1 MDTGTTLLVGNK
13 SNVDAVYAQIPDSG
27 PIDTKFDAEGFYTFP
42 CDSSIDLSF
51 MFAGK
56 EFSVP
61 SDLFN
66 LGPVDNT
73 TNTTCVG
80 GLVWVPYLLKRNFT
94 RWIMGDLFLR
104 NYYSLYDLDE
114 NRIGLAELN

>member
-1 MDTGTTLLVGNK
+1 
-13 SNVDAVYAQIPDSG
+13 
-27 PIDTKFDAEGFYTFP
+27 
-42 CDSSIDLSF
+42 

-61 SDLFN
+61 SDVFN

-80 GLVWVPYLLKRNFT
+80 GLAWDPYLLARESKIKQCDHNT
-94 RWIMGDLFLR
+94 LSDLSVFQR
-104 NYYSLYDLDE
+104 
-114 NRIGLAELN
+114 